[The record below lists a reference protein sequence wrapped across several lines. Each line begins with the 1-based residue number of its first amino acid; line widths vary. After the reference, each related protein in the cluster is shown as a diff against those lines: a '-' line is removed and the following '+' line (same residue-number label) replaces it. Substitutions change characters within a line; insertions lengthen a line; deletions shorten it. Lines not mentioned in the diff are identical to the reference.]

1 MAASS
6 GFPFLISMDH
16 HRGYYG
22 LQHDR
27 SWRKELRAMVGY
39 LGEIRIWREI
49 SCQTHNKGASDFE
62 VEIRVRRAVLRVLR
76 GCVQR
81 V

>member
-1 MAASS
+1 M
-6 GFPFLISMDH
+6 
-16 HRGYYG
+16 
-22 LQHDR
+22 
-27 SWRKELRAMVGY
+27 LRY

-49 SCQTHNKGASDFE
+49 SCQTHNGGVSDFE
-62 VEIRVRRAVLRVLR
+62 VEIRVWRAVLRVLR